1 MQVYPFKFGPI
12 YKERIWGG
20 KMLRE
25 MFRKETPRGKRI
37 GESWELADLPDEKIE
52 GR

>member
-20 KMLRE
+20 KKLRE
-25 MFRKETPRGKRI
+25 TFGRETPGGKRI
-37 GESWELADLPDEKIE
+37 GESWELADLPDDKLYA
-52 GR
+52 